1 MMKTKLLLLAC
12 MMLSCLASCSESKD
26 EPNVK
31 YEKYSLSLGNTRSV
45 DYLTTLES
53 DECMG
58 IVRPADCYSYPSVP
72 GTDDW
77 KELHNHGLLGVYEAC
92 KIPESVLE
100 SLSTEAVIQAFFDYP
115 FIADYYAFN
124 SMLEGFNSMTNKNS
138 AYAEI
143 LKRDDAASILVERYV
158 NYNAVGCD
166 AAIYHTPELE
176 LLIAQPEIYSM
187 LDKNQCKIIVKEAL
201 NKMNQR
207 LNYDQ
212 ELRWLHIST
221 CLMIGRLML
230 AAEYGA
236 FKDIV
241 SSSET
246 LKNYLDN
253 LYYGFEDYELII
265 MYANS
270 F

>member
-1 MMKTKLLLLAC
+1 MKAKLLFVSGMMLAC
-12 MMLSCLASCSESKD
+12 LVSCSESKD

-45 DYLTTLES
+45 DYQTTLES

-100 SLSTEAVIQAFFDYP
+100 SLSTDAVIQAFFDFP

-124 SMLEGFNSMTNKNS
+124 SILDGYKNMLDKNT
-138 AYAEI
+138 AYAEM
-143 LKRDDAASILVERYV
+143 LKRKDTASKLVERYV

-176 LLIAQPEIYSM
+176 LLIAQPDIYSM

-207 LNYDQ
+207 LNYDP

-241 SSSET
+241 SGSEA

-253 LYYGFEDYELII
+253 LYSGFEDYELII
-265 MYANS
+265 IYANS

>member
-1 MMKTKLLLLAC
+1 
-12 MMLSCLASCSESKD
+12 MMLAGLASCSESKD

-45 DYLTTLES
+45 DYQTTLES

-72 GTDDW
+72 GTDNW

-115 FIADYYAFN
+115 FISEIYAFN

-207 LNYDQ
+207 LNYDP
-212 ELRWLHIST
+212 ELRWLHINT
-221 CLMIGRLML
+221 CLMMGRLMMS
-230 AAEYGA
+230 AGYED
-236 FKDIV
+236 FKEAV
-241 SSSET
+241 SGSEM
-246 LKNYLDN
+246 LRKYIDSQD
-253 LYYGFEDYELII
+253 YSFQDYELII
-265 MYANS
+265 LYANKY
-270 F
+270 